1 MGVDV
6 LTTFERSM
14 KTVMEWIHQEVNTE
28 NTHVFFRSYA
38 PIHIRFVSCLS
49 PSIVHFRFVSCLS
62 PSIVHFS
69 FLSCLSPSIDWI
81 NLYKLEYL
89 ALMVEYHKKIE
100 C

>member
-6 LTTFERSM
+6 LTAFERSM
-14 KTVMEWIHQEVNTE
+14 KTVMEWIRQEVNTK
-28 NTHVFFRSYA
+28 NTHVFFHSYA
-38 PIHIRFVSCLS
+38 PIHFRFVSCLS

-62 PSIVHFS
+62 PSI
-69 FLSCLSPSIDWI
+69 DWI

-89 ALMVEYHKKIE
+89 SLMVEYHKKKD

>member
-14 KTVMEWIHQEVNTE
+14 KIVMEWIRQEVNTE
-28 NTHVFFRSYA
+28 TTHVFFRSYA
-38 PIHIRFVSCLS
+38 P
-49 PSIVHFRFVSCLS
+49 VHFRFV
-62 PSIVHFS
+62 
-69 FLSCLSPSIDWI
+69 SCLSPSIDWI

-89 ALMVEYHKKIE
+89 ALMVEYHKKRE